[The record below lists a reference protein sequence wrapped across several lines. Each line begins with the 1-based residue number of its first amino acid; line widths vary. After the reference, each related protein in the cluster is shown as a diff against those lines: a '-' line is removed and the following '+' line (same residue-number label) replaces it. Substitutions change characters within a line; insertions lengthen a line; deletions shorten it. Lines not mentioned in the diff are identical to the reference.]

1 MAGLLWDGS
10 PMPEPPA
17 STLTPEEMTEEQL
30 TIESHLVELEAQG
43 FTIVDDAIPPALLAR
58 LRANHK
64 QIIKRVRETKPPERH
79 SWESPKPGVV
89 DAFRLYAL
97 DEAYA
102 ALLTLP
108 KVFPIIDRA
117 IREGRGR
124 PGHPGG
130 PRLYHEM
137 MQHHP
142 AGTEGGQSWH
152 RDGDLLRCT
161 FTLNDLPPSPIGV
174 RKTVLFVSFMNAIIL
189 PRQARDKHREHSKK
203 EYRFIP
209 GRYGHSAGQPP
220 RRPRR
225 AGGAA
230 CGRIRCC
237 VSTRRVLSRCFAL
250 LKSCL

>member
-1 MAGLLWDGS
+1 MVTRKTTTLRQETSRDNAIPQYYALLHKDRSTSRVRTKREMAGLLWDGS

-97 DEAYA
+97 DDAYA

-174 RKTVLFVSFMNAIIL
+174 RKTVLFVSFI
-189 PRQARDKHREHSKK
+189 
-203 EYRFIP
+203 
-209 GRYGHSAGQPP
+209 
-220 RRPRR
+220 
-225 AGGAA
+225 
-230 CGRIRCC
+230 
-237 VSTRRVLSRCFAL
+237 T
-250 LKSCL
+250 